1 MHKSL
6 LHGVLENLRTTPRIQ
21 IGRLWGVALQATP
34 IAWLS
39 PAIFFTLHFLLNL
52 FNTQLTLNQ
61 RLTQSLLFTI
71 VVELASIIHALG
83 HILSGKLVRSP
94 MDALLIT
101 ATRYVNIYEGDQSQ
115 IPSRVH
121 IGRAAGGPLINL
133 IAAALAYLLIL
144 TPAQAALT
152 PAFAERFLSINL
164 FFGLGGLLPLP
175 SIDGGV
181 IWREVWRLLT
191 RSS

>member
-6 LHGVLENLRTTPRIQ
+6 RHGVLENLRTTPRIPLGQ
-21 IGRLWGVALQATP
+21 LGGVLLQATP
-34 IAWLS
+34 IAWLN
-39 PAIFFTLHFLLNL
+39 PAVFFTLHFLLNL

-61 RLTQSLLFTI
+61 RLTQSLLFTL

-101 ATRYVNIYEGDQSQ
+101 ATRYVNIYEGDQNH
-115 IPSRVH
+115 IPSHVH
-121 IGRAAGGPLINL
+121 IGRAAGGPLLNL
-133 IAAALAYLLIL
+133 LAATLIYLLIA
-144 TPAQAALT
+144 TPAQAGISH
-152 PAFAERFLSINL
+152 AFAERFLSINL

-181 IWREVWRLLT
+181 IWREVWQMLT